1 MTSSTQSQ
9 GCHECRSTSKRTFSC
24 IQCNNLAFCDDCWSG
39 WILHWPGAVGY
50 DGRPHEKS
58 DANVVRILRQIL
70 EPTRSESDVD
80 NEHQADEDTTWFGV
94 GRDASNQ
101 PVLQDY
107 GRFATLLSEGQTQE
121 ASERYPLLIS
131 FIGQTGK
138 QLSKC

>member
-1 MTSSTQSQ
+1 MASNTQSQ
-9 GCHECRSTSKRTFSC
+9 GCHQCHSTSNQTFSC
-24 IQCNNLAFCDDCWSG
+24 IQCNNLAFCDDCWSE
-39 WILHWPGAVGY
+39 WILHRPGAVGY

-58 DANVVRILRQIL
+58 DPNVVRILRQIL
-70 EPTRSESDVD
+70 EPVRSDSDVD

-107 GRFATLLSEGQTQE
+107 GRFATLLSESQTQE
-121 ASERYPLLIS
+121 VGERFPSLVS

-138 QLSKC
+138 DHPA

>member
-1 MTSSTQSQ
+1 MASSSQNQ
-9 GCHECRSTSKRTFSC
+9 GCHECHSTSKQTFSC
-24 IQCNNLAFCDDCWSG
+24 IQCNNLAFCDDCWSE
-39 WILHWPGAVGY
+39 WILHRPGAVGY

-58 DANVVRILRQIL
+58 DPNIVRILRQIL

-80 NEHQADEDTTWFGV
+80 SEHQADEDTTWFGV
-94 GRDASNQ
+94 GRDGSNQ

-121 ASERYPLLIS
+121 SGERYPSLVS

-138 QLSKC
+138 HIVA